1 MALQLVIGDRN
12 YSSWSLRAALV
23 LELSGQAFSD
33 IPVALYRPES
43 RARLL
48 SYSPTGKV
56 PVLLTETP
64 GRPRSAS

>member
-33 IPVALYRPES
+33 IP
-43 RARLL
+43 
-48 SYSPTGKV
+48 
-56 PVLLTETP
+56 
-64 GRPRSAS
+64 

>member
-23 LELSGQAFSD
+23 LELSGQPFSD

-43 RARLL
+43 GAPAQLL
-48 SYSPTGKV
+48 ANWQGA
-56 PVLLTETP
+56 
-64 GRPRSAS
+64 GAADR